1 MYMSY
6 DKIGIN
12 KIKGEGEDMNKRIA
26 YIGLSYPIRF
36 DITPSIKSWL
46 ITSPELWK
54 EKFPIIESPWGLML
68 LYDELWFLCK
78 DVCPHNMR
86 ECSFVKYV
94 VDLFPKI
101 DYNQLFDNAKKI
113 SNKPKNV
120 YASMDEH
127 YHEFQKS
134 TIYNTVS
141 TGPTQVCR
149 VGEMEVRS
157 GSCPDNFL
165 FDILIKK
172 EIEKLS
178 KKKVELIVSG
188 NIDYED
194 YVRQENVFELSNE
207 LTLNGIPNYLTH
219 YGPYHPVIDELRE
232 SNYLKDYRK
241 WICGYHGHLQKSEI
255 QEVKEAIENELKE
268 IQDKVL
274 LKYMDEHSKKA
285 FYTSTAKTIIN
296 TVIGTAIA
304 PYSGVAAAK
313 DIVVEGKQMAET
325 QNDRWAAFVVE
336 SRNKISR
343 DLKDIGYVW

>member
-36 DITPSIKSWL
+36 DITLDIKSWMGY
-46 ITSPELWK
+46 SPLLGER
-54 EKFPIIESPWGLML
+54 FPIIESPWGLML

-78 DVCPHNMR
+78 DVCPLNMR

-101 DYNQLFDNAKKI
+101 NYKQLFDNAKKI
-113 SNKPKNV
+113 TNKPQNV

-134 TIYNTVS
+134 TIYYTVS

-165 FDILIKK
+165 FDTLIKK

-268 IQDKVL
+268 I
-274 LKYMDEHSKKA
+274 
-285 FYTSTAKTIIN
+285 
-296 TVIGTAIA
+296 
-304 PYSGVAAAK
+304 
-313 DIVVEGKQMAET
+313 
-325 QNDRWAAFVVE
+325 
-336 SRNKISR
+336 
-343 DLKDIGYVW
+343 